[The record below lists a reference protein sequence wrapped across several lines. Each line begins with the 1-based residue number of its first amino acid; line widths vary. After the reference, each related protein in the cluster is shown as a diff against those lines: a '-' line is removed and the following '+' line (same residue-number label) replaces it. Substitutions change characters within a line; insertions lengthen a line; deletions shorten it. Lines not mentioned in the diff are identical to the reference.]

1 MESAD
6 FGTLVLVY
14 VRPMS
19 VTDPNSGEPLIDLR
33 GVSRHYDIG
42 GGSVKALDEVDLRV
56 RAGEFVVILGAS
68 EAARRRS

>member
-1 MESAD
+1 
-6 FGTLVLVY
+6 
-14 VRPMS
+14 MS
-19 VTDPNSGEPLIDLR
+19 VTDPNGGEPLIDLR

-68 EAARRRS
+68 GSGKTTLLNVIGALDTVTAGR